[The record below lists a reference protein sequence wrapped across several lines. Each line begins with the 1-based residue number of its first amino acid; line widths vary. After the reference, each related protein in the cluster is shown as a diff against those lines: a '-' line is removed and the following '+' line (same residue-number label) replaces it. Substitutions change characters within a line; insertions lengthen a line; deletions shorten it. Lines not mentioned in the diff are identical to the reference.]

1 MPYDFTFVPSSL
13 ANDTLLQ
20 ELADL
25 YSAHYGIWSA
35 KASRNAGKPVQLSPN
50 RLRTWLTNDSKI
62 ALAKMDGQ
70 VVGYA
75 IAVQK
80 KLKGFGVISWVT
92 QLVIHKEHRKRDVGK
107 TLLFSIWGFSDHFA
121 WGLVTANPYAI
132 RALEKATRRR
142 CTPGRIRRHKRKLKT
157 VGIEQTTY
165 IKETTVVDI
174 TPARSCID
182 TKFFLDH
189 SQLATKLENA
199 TSTAPWLMGLIDEG
213 WEWLAFTF
221 HDQPEIVLSSQEI
234 EQMIRASDQVTKQ
247 AYSRMRVN
255 GSHRWARHTPEEARL
270 IVEWCGLSGGQS
282 VLDLGC
288 GTGRHLMALAS
299 MGLRVT
305 GVDYVQDAFEANRA
319 EAMRLN
325 INGARFVEGDA
336 RSFAADELF
345 DAVICL
351 YDVIGSY
358 ADQDQ
363 NILILRNCA
372 RHLKRGGHLLISV
385 MNFEMTQDRAKHF
398 FSLERDPKALSDLR
412 PSTIMETTGNVF
424 DPEFYLIDS
433 DTEIVY
439 RKEQFKEGD
448 QLPAEMVVRDRRYRR
463 EEIERLCR
471 EEGLDVEW
479 SRFVQT
485 GHWEDDLGSTD
496 PRAKE
501 ILVLCTRP

>member
-1 MPYDFTFVPSSL
+1 
-13 ANDTLLQ
+13 
-20 ELADL
+20 
-25 YSAHYGIWSA
+25 
-35 KASRNAGKPVQLSPN
+35 
-50 RLRTWLTNDSKI
+50 
-62 ALAKMDGQ
+62 
-70 VVGYA
+70 
-75 IAVQK
+75 
-80 KLKGFGVISWVT
+80 
-92 QLVIHKEHRKRDVGK
+92 
-107 TLLFSIWGFSDHFA
+107 
-121 WGLVTANPYAI
+121 
-132 RALEKATRRR
+132 
-142 CTPGRIRRHKRKLKT
+142 
-157 VGIEQTTY
+157 
-165 IKETTVVDI
+165 
-174 TPARSCID
+174 
-182 TKFFLDH
+182 
-189 SQLATKLENA
+189 
-199 TSTAPWLMGLIDEG
+199 
-213 WEWLAFTF
+213 
-221 HDQPEIVLSSQEI
+221 
-234 EQMIRASDQVTKQ
+234 
-247 AYSRMRVN
+247 
-255 GSHRWARHTPEEARL
+255 
-270 IVEWCGLSGGQS
+270 
-282 VLDLGC
+282 
-288 GTGRHLMALAS
+288 MALAS